1 MRVFVIPAY
10 LALAAAACLLASGEL
25 IHLKNGD
32 IIHADEVKESSASVE
47 YQVGDNSFTI
57 PKSKVARIEAS
68 PTSIAPGQTAAV
80 PVFTPE
86 VQVSGEQD
94 LLERVVHNHDV
105 DRGALSTIEAQ
116 HNAELSAI
124 AYYLAGKSEYEA
136 GRFADSK
143 HDLQTALH
151 FQPDHPA
158 ILTYYAAVLVRTGS
172 ALDAISY
179 ARRATEIVPDSPDA
193 LATLGFA
200 EFSAGRLRDAIQSW
214 KKSLSY
220 RPDATVSG
228 LLARAERDASAESNY
243 SERESGHFVLRF
255 EGNQSSDAFR
265 DQLLSTLES
274 EYQDLV
280 RTFGSEPHSS
290 IRVVLYTR
298 EAFFDVTRAPSW
310 MGALNDGQLR
320 IPLRGVDSVTP
331 QLARVLKHELTH
343 SFIGELTAHRCPGWL
358 NEGLAQLLEPR
369 LLGGRT
375 AQLAQ
380 LFQAEREIPL
390 NMLERGFSSLNNNEA
405 ALAYDESL
413 LAADYLYRHYGM
425 VDIVRVLRQIGAG
438 DSAESSLR
446 SVLHTDYRKLDNDM
460 RADLLR
466 NSGG

>member
-1 MRVFVIPAY
+1 MRVFVIPVY
-10 LALAAAACLLASGEL
+10 LILAAAGSLSAQGEV

-32 IIHADEVKESSASVE
+32 VIYADEVKEDAASVQ
-47 YQVGDNSFTI
+47 YLVGDNSFAI
-57 PKSKVARIEAS
+57 PKSKVASIEAT
-68 PTSIAPGQTAAV
+68 PTSGTSSPASAV
-80 PVFTPE
+80 PVFTPDL
-86 VQVSGEQD
+86 QVTGERD
-94 LLERVVHNHDV
+94 LLDQVVRNQEI
-105 DRGALSTIEAQ
+105 DRSALSTIEAQ
-116 HNAELSAI
+116 HNPELSGI

-143 HDLQTALH
+143 HDFQIALR

-158 ILTYYAAVLVRTGS
+158 ILTYYAAVLVRTGN

-228 LLARAERDASAESNY
+228 LLAKAERDASTESNY
-243 SERESGHFVLRF
+243 SERESSHFVLRF
-255 EGNQSSDAFR
+255 EGHQSSDAFR

-274 EYQDLV
+274 EYQELA

-290 IRVVLYTR
+290 IRVVLYTA

-343 SFIGELTAHRCPGWL
+343 SFIGEITSHRCPAWL
-358 NEGLAQLLEPR
+358 NEGIAQMLEPR
-369 LLGGRT
+369 LLGSRA

-390 NMLERGFSSLNNNEA
+390 NMLERSFSSLSSEEA

-413 LAADYLYRHYGM
+413 LAADYLVERYG
-425 VDIVRVLRQIGAG
+425 VQDIVRVLQRIGAG
-438 DSAESSLR
+438 DSCESSLR
-446 SVLHTDYRKLDNDM
+446 SVLHTDYRALDNDM
-460 RADLLR
+460 RAALAR
-466 NSGG
+466 SSAN